1 MNQVLC
7 SVGALIG
14 RANNRNHRL
23 LIPLS
28 EQLAC
33 DGFEFLFYSSWY
45 DSIHEIV
52 ADLQKS
58 KLSFPT
64 FHCEK
69 HVGEKISI
77 GGKENIAEALRLFE
91 INCRTA
97 QALGSRTLVLHL
109 WDGQPSDQHFEHNFS
124 TYPLLREISDRYSLA
139 LTVENVVC
147 NRTDPLTHLKEL
159 ADAYPDIRFTY
170 DTKMATFHGQHE
182 LIYEPAQAWLWNK
195 NHISHLHINDY
206 AGGIMDWANLKTL
219 HLGDG
224 HVDFERFFRFLPQTG
239 YQGDYTIEAT
249 SLQPD
254 GTVDIDKLNHD
265 FTRLRSLLQL
275 APTDTQ

>member
-28 EQLAC
+28 KQLAC

-147 NRTDPLTHLKEL
+147 NREDPMKHWCELKEK
-159 ADAYPDIRFTY
+159 YPEIHFIF
-170 DTKMATFHGQHE
+170 DTKMAAFHDQLN
-182 LIYEPAQAWLWNK
+182 LIYEKEYEWLWREG
-195 NHISHLHINDY
+195 HICHYHVNDY
-206 AGGIMDWANLKTL
+206 AGGYKDWKNLKTL
-219 HLGDG
+219 PIGRG
-224 HVDFERFFRFLPQTG
+224 HVDFERFFEHVKNTG
-239 YQGDYTIEAT
+239 Y
-249 SLQPD
+249 D
-254 GTVDIDKLNHD
+254 GTFTVESTAFGEDGSVDIDMLNRQ
-265 FTRLRSLLQL
+265 FAYIRQKY
-275 APTDTQ
+275 AK